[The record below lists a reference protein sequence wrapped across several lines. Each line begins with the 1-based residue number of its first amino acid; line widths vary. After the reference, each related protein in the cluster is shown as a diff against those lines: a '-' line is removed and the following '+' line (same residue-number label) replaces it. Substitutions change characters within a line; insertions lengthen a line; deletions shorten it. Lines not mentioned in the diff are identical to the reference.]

1 MRKKVFLVLL
11 SFLFLFC
18 SLVYAGTI
26 KIEVT
31 EELELEQE
39 VEAGEGAKEE
49 KKTEVIIVQ
58 QEPASGFKGNGGPL
72 LAYMQLDLAEL
83 NANLPDGFAGLSS
96 DMLLF
101 GGGGLI
107 GMKEGIRFGGYGYE
121 GETSALGDD
130 GKKIILK
137 LSYGGLLYEKGIF
150 STKDTDIALGVV
162 LGGGQAF
169 LDMTY
174 GEYADWTK
182 PNSNSYERIFGFI
195 MPEFSFHHQFSA
207 FMGLDLTLAYL
218 WDFTGPNWKYYGK
231 DTKLPLEN
239 LSAPM
244 ASLRLSF
251 GF

>member
-182 PNSNSYERIFGFI
+182 PNSNSYERIFGLSCGALLSSSVFCFYG
-195 MPEFSFHHQFSA
+195 PGSYP
-207 FMGLDLTLAYL
+207 GLSLG
-218 WDFTGPNWKYYGK
+218 FTGPNWKYYGK
-231 DTKLPLEN
+231 DTNCPWRICLHLWP
-239 LSAPM
+239 A
-244 ASLRLSF
+244 
-251 GF
+251 